1 MLTVY
6 RKAFQESIDLF
17 FSLLL
22 SLGLLLGPFGGS
34 KANTLFHKQAFRP
47 VLSDVSAYPSHKVD
61 ETSRTTGSHERGR
74 LSVVPHCSHM

>member
-47 VLSDVSAYPSHKVD
+47 VLSDCPSHKVD
-61 ETSRTTGSHERGR
+61 EASRTTGLHESEG
-74 LSVVPHCSHM
+74 